1 MKTARLY
8 LAATIA
14 WGALST
20 MQAWAAPVDAGTS
33 PESKKKAEAQL
44 QMYNAQPKE
53 AFAACRRRPSGEP
66 CRYVV
71 APLGTTYQR
80 TVEGSCWVPEN
91 SRRLPLVCQ

>member
-1 MKTARLY
+1 MKIARLY

-20 MQAWAAPVDAGTS
+20 MQVWAAPADAGTS
-33 PESKKKAEAQL
+33 PESRKKAEAQL

-53 AFAACRRRPSGEP
+53 AFDACRGRPAGVS

-80 TVEGSCWVPEN
+80 TVEGSCWAPEN
-91 SRRLPLVCQ
+91 SRRLALVCQ